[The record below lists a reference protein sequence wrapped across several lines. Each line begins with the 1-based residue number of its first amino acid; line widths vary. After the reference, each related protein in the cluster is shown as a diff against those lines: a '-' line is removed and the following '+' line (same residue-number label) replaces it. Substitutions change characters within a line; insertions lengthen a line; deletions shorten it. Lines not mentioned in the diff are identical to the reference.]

1 MIDLRCHLFD
11 GTPVRAAADLTEPLL
26 MCRQAAREGVRTIV
40 AVERWEPSYDE
51 TPPLLFDAYRQRLE
65 RLQSE
70 VGDALQLRQGFV
82 FRFHPELSGLI
93 ERYGSSVTLG
103 GGRHVLVALPATRTP
118 AGAEELWESLQRRG
132 FSVVVA
138 GPECSHDLRR
148 KPGRLESWLEGGVKL
163 QLNAASITGAHGREA
178 QRFALHC
185 AKEYRGHVVIASN
198 AREAGERA
206 PSLAAAR
213 EALRRQLGRETVE
226 ALFHETAAAMLEPA
240 RDEHRAERRTSGASR
255 LLQQIFRLR
264 KAATDAP

>member
-26 MCRQAAREGVRTIV
+26 MCRRAAREGVRTLV
-40 AVERWEPSYDE
+40 AVERWEAFDDE
-51 TPPLLFDAYRQRLE
+51 TPPLPFDAYRQRLE

-70 VGDALQLRQGFV
+70 VGDTLRLRQGFV
-82 FRFHPELSGLI
+82 FRFHPELLGLI

-103 GGRHVLVALPATRTP
+103 GGRHVSVSLPATRTP
-118 AGAEELWESLQRRG
+118 AGAEELWERLKQLG

-148 KPGRLESWLEGGVKL
+148 NRARLESWLEGGVKL

-185 AKEYRGHVVIASN
+185 AKEYRGRVVIASH
-198 AREAGERA
+198 AREAGAHA
-206 PSLAAAR
+206 PSLAGAR
-213 EALRRQLGRETVE
+213 EALRRQLSRKTVE
-226 ALFHETAAAMLEPA
+226 ALFHETPAAILEPA
-240 RDEHRAERRTSGASR
+240 REMKAIESKPYRPLEILSRFFASKKATSEV
-255 LLQQIFRLR
+255 
-264 KAATDAP
+264 P